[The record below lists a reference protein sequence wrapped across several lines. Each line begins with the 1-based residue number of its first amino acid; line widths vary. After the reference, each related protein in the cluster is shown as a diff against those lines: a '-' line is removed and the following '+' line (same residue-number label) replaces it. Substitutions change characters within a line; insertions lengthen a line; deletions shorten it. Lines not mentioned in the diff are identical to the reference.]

1 MRIFAYTKLIYVF
14 YIRKYN
20 KNTKMQQEKFKN
32 CVSVTKLLKSLEIG
46 EEVEITEQMANPYS
60 VRMTMTTLKRRNGL
74 VFCGTN
80 KGIKSNGILVKR
92 IA

>member
-1 MRIFAYTKLIYVF
+1 MRIFAYTKLIYKNH
-14 YIRKYN
+14 IRKYN

>member
-1 MRIFAYTKLIYVF
+1 
-14 YIRKYN
+14 
-20 KNTKMQQEKFKN
+20 MQQEKIKN

-46 EEVEITEQMANPYS
+46 EEVEITEEMANPYS